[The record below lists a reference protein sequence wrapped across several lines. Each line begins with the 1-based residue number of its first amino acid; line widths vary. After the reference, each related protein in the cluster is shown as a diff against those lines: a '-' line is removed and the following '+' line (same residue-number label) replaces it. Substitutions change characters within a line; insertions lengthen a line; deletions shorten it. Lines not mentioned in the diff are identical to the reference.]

1 MNVLDPLSV
10 ATGAAWFAWQPMT
23 PAECM
28 TLTLGAVALTLAA
41 RGLRQMRVASAARDR
56 QLDAQTEM
64 LATQTE
70 SLAAL
75 TRMVDERTMAQTD
88 SLAVLTRMVDERTMA
103 QTESLAALAR
113 MLDERTAAL
122 MRSLET
128 VIERTKGD

>member
-1 MNVLDPLSV
+1 MNALDSLPV

-28 TLTLGAVALTLAA
+28 RLALGVTALTLAA
-41 RGLRQMRVASAARDR
+41 WGLWQMRIASATRSR
-56 QLDAQTEM
+56 QLDAQTGM
-64 LATQTE
+64 LAAQTE

-75 TRMVDERTMAQTD
+75 T
-88 SLAVLTRMVDERTMA
+88 
-103 QTESLAALAR
+103 R

-128 VIERTKGD
+128 VIERTKGN

>member
-10 ATGAAWFAWQPMT
+10 ATGAPWFTWQPMT

-28 TLTLGAVALTLAA
+28 RLALGVAALTLAA
-41 RGLRQMRVASAARDR
+41 WGLWQMRTASAARSR

-64 LATQTE
+64 LTSQTE

-75 TRMVDERTMAQTD
+75 TRMVDERTAT
-88 SLAVLTRMVDERTMA
+88 LT
-103 QTESLAALAR
+103 R

-122 MRSLET
+122 MRGLET

>member
-10 ATGAAWFAWQPMT
+10 VTGAAWLTWQPMT

-28 TLTLGAVALTLAA
+28 TPAFGVAALTLATW
-41 RGLRQMRVASAARDR
+41 GLRQMRAASTVRDR
-56 QLDAQTEM
+56 QLDTQTEM
-64 LATQTE
+64 LAAQTE

-75 TRMVDERTMAQTD
+75 TRMVDERTAAQTE
-88 SLAVLTRMVDERTMA
+88 SLAVLTRMVDERT
-103 QTESLAALAR
+103 TALTR

-122 MRSLET
+122 MRSFET

>member
-1 MNVLDPLSV
+1 MNALDPLSV
-10 ATGAAWFAWQPMT
+10 ATGAAWLTWQPMT

-28 TLTLGAVALTLAA
+28 TLAFGVAALTLAA
-41 RGLRQMRVASAARDR
+41 WGLRQMRTASASRDR
-56 QLDAQTEM
+56 QLDTQTEM
-64 LATQTE
+64 LAAQTE

-75 TRMVDERTMAQTD
+75 TRMVDERTAAQTE
-88 SLAVLTRMVDERTMA
+88 SLAVLTRMVDERT
-103 QTESLAALAR
+103 TALTR

>member
-1 MNVLDPLSV
+1 MNVLDSLPV
-10 ATGAAWFAWQPMT
+10 ATGTPWFAWQPMT

-28 TLTLGAVALTLAA
+28 TLAFGVAALTLAA
-41 RGLRQMRVASAARDR
+41 WGLWQMRTASAARSR

-64 LATQTE
+64 LTSQTE

-75 TRMVDERTMAQTD
+75 TRMVDERTAT
-88 SLAVLTRMVDERTMA
+88 LT
-103 QTESLAALAR
+103 R

-122 MRSLET
+122 MRGLET